1 MNSSPSNTS
10 KKPLFSEKVKNS
22 KNIPPSPPT
31 SLSQLTINNT
41 TNNMPDLISPR
52 PTSSSSS
59 SSSFLSIS
67 SRNSSFSKKRQI
79 SNFSYENSKNDNKK
93 EINFFK
99 NKMPTTTIINGQ
111 HQHYHQKPRQ
121 RWRKRRNVF
130 TQKKSLT
137 TNSIKSSSNISPS
150 MLSLSSSSTS
160 LSSSSSGICCS
171 HLSIGSHTAINS
183 STTNTCWSSSETEVE
198 KNENKGNC
206 NNGKVKVSQQ
216 SKIIN
221 NENIKNEELEIIKN
235 ESEEQNNLKEF
246 GNENEEE
253 IFMLDLSHPGLRQF
267 YFQQRLFFRQIYDQ
281 QLAALSARLGLIPP
295 PGDRYSTFPHKHRN
309 NKDFNGYSTTFIKKY
324 FPPPH
329 QHLGYP
335 PAPPIPFQPF
345 NNNFYFNPSC
355 TCCCCLENNKNEN
368 ENNNTAT
375 NLSETK
381 NETPIQYEGK

>member
-1 MNSSPSNTS
+1 MNSSSPSNSS

-31 SLSQLTINNT
+31 PLSQLTINNN
-41 TNNMPDLISPR
+41 TNNIPDLISPR

-79 SNFSYENSKNDNKK
+79 SNFSYENSKDNKK
-93 EINFFK
+93 EINFLK
-99 NKMPTTTIINGQ
+99 NRMPTTTTIINGQQQHQ

-137 TNSIKSSSNISPS
+137 TTNMGGSIKSSSNISPS

-183 STTNTCWSSSETEVE
+183 STNNTCWSSSETEVE
-198 KNENKGNC
+198 KNEKKG
-206 NNGKVKVSQQ
+206 NNGKVKVSQH

-281 QLAALSARLGLIPP
+281 QLAALSARLGL
-295 PGDRYSTFPHKHRN
+295 
-309 NKDFNGYSTTFIKKY
+309 
-324 FPPPH
+324 
-329 QHLGYP
+329 
-335 PAPPIPFQPF
+335 
-345 NNNFYFNPSC
+345 
-355 TCCCCLENNKNEN
+355 
-368 ENNNTAT
+368 
-375 NLSETK
+375 
-381 NETPIQYEGK
+381 